1 MGRVKDTLLDL
12 EMMNELGMELTIN
25 DIIEM
30 SETENLTISEIIE
43 ELKNE
48 I

>member
-12 EMMNELGMELTIN
+12 EMINELGMELTIN

-43 ELKNE
+43 ELKN
-48 I
+48 